1 MDAIIKLRNEPI
13 KNQLKMNLKQAL
25 LIAVTLGVVSLISW
39 ELYWRAQGKV
49 PDLDDDKNL
58 WAVQRAKV
66 DNLSDDDVILTGSSR
81 VLFDFQL
88 NEWEKETGKRPIQLA
103 CAGGSPLPVFHDIVN
118 NTDFKGTVLVG
129 VTPGL
134 FFSTTYPGA
143 GPIKRPQS
151 RIDYYQN
158 RTYAQR
164 LNHWLSL
171 PLQKNLAFV
180 STSEEG
186 WSDDIDLKSLLNNI
200 DIGNRT
206 GKPKDPPFN
215 AFAYIDED
223 RNNPMSEKT
232 ATDTAFANSIQRV
245 WKFFIMSN
253 TNKPDLESTTKFFAA
268 DAEKFMKRGG
278 NLILV
283 RCPSSGWL
291 KEGEDKF
298 LPRTEFWDPLVKTTG
313 AHAYYYEDYD
323 QLKDLTC
330 PEWSHLSAPDARYF
344 TTELVKIMKNDN
356 ALTSEK

>member
-1 MDAIIKLRNEPI
+1 
-13 KNQLKMNLKQAL
+13 MNLKQSL
-25 LIAVTLGVVSLISW
+25 LIAVTLSVISIVAW
-39 ELYWRAQGKV
+39 EIYWRNQGKI

-58 WAVQRAKV
+58 WAVQRARVEDASEK
-66 DNLSDDDVILTGSSR
+66 DVLLLGSSR
-81 VLFDFQL
+81 VLFDIQL
-88 NEWEKETGKRPIQLA
+88 NEWEKETGVRPIQLA
-103 CAGGSPLPVFHDIVN
+103 CAGASPLPVFHDIVN

-134 FFSTTYPGA
+134 FFSTTFPEA
-143 GPIKRPQS
+143 SPWKRPQT
-151 RIDYYQN
+151 RIDYFED

-164 LNHWLSL
+164 MNHWLSL

-186 WSDDIDLKSLLNNI
+186 WSDDIDLKSLLNTI

-215 AFAYIDED
+215 AFQYIEED

-232 ATDTAFANSIQRV
+232 ATDTAFANSIQKV

-253 TNKPDLESTTKFFAA
+253 KIPPDKESTTKFFAA

-278 NLILV
+278 NLILL

-298 LPRTEFWDPLVKTTG
+298 LPRTEFWDPLVKATN
-313 AHAYYYEDYD
+313 AKAYYYEDFEQFKNLD
-323 QLKDLTC
+323 C
-330 PEWSHLSAPDARYF
+330 PEWSHLSAPDARFF
-344 TTELVKIMKNDN
+344 TTELVKIMKADGALSN
-356 ALTSEK
+356 AKTN